1 MDLSIKIMNKKNT
14 VANILKFQTDET
26 SDYWRDKLFD
36 MYTFLDKEKSAKMPW
51 EKRKQYLSS
60 ELSLYYDK
68 VKSVLQNKRI
78 ESQKIWSENKNAI
91 NMIYSKVFG
100 IDCYHILNNM
110 VAEISLNP
118 ICPRNL
124 KHNNFTFFYGGDSNN
139 FMKTALHEMIHFVWF
154 YVWQQY
160 FADKPAE
167 YEAPHMKWILSEMVV
182 DTLVKKTEI
191 TTLYPEPYKEKPA
204 YKYFYDMKI
213 NNAPILSTL
222 EKLKDKSKNIREFME
237 TSYKYCL
244 ENEDSIRIQML

>member
-51 EKRKQYLSS
+51 KKRKQYLSS

-91 NMIYSKVFG
+91 NIIYSKVFG

-124 KHNNFTFFYGGDSNN
+124 KHNNF
-139 FMKTALHEMIHFVWF
+139 H
-154 YVWQQY
+154 
-160 FADKPAE
+160 
-167 YEAPHMKWILSEMVV
+167 
-182 DTLVKKTEI
+182 
-191 TTLYPEPYKEKPA
+191 
-204 YKYFYDMKI
+204 
-213 NNAPILSTL
+213 
-222 EKLKDKSKNIREFME
+222 KNI
-237 TSYKYCL
+237 
-244 ENEDSIRIQML
+244 SIFHQY